1 MKILTYSGSSAR
13 QTCASWQIVHIFWTF
28 CCSRLF
34 LLLYLQLHSS
44 GIILYEPEV
53 FDAHAQF
60 QYKNSK
66 YIAFDKCDLQ
76 LQATNLAE
84 GQNAQPMLLGDS
96 PDQSILQDSKC
107 YFVAQFSHIFISC
120 RLRGVWTNMLVN
132 TANIEG
138 AERDWCVLN

>member
-1 MKILTYSGSSAR
+1 MKILTHSGSSLR
-13 QTCASWQIVHIFWTF
+13 ETC
-28 CCSRLF
+28 
-34 LLLYLQLHSS
+34 SS
-44 GIILYEPEV
+44 GQKVHNFMAFLSLPLIFSYLCSQIGAVLSCLT
-53 FDAHAQF
+53 ASHADEHA
-60 QYKNSK
+60 KNQSKTSK
-66 YIAFDKCDLQ
+66 YIAFDKGDLQ

-138 AERDWCVLN
+138 AERDWYVLK